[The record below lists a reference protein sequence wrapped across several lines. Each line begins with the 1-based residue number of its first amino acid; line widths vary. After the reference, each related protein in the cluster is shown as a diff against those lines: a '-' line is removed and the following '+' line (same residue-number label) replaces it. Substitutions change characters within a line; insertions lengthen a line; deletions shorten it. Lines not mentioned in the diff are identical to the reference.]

1 MSDIDTPLTLL
12 PMLVGKGGRL
22 SHFSRPQHHDVVFL
36 SVIVAVEV
44 GGITILGFSDCF
56 PCTALEVGDGL
67 GFITL
72 ATTLSDSTTT
82 LCTSDTDPFCGGRG
96 LMNKN
101 AARMLERMTRDA
113 RKVRS
118 TLGLASW
125 LMIVKGPGSEDRGG
139 SESLSE
145 RPWTA
150 SIAGS

>member
-1 MSDIDTPLTLL
+1 MDTPLAPFPT
-12 PMLVGKGGRL
+12 LVGRAGRL

-36 SVIVAVEV
+36 SGIVAVEV
-44 GGITILGFSDCF
+44 GGTTILGFSGCF

-72 ATTLSDSTTT
+72 ATILSVSPTT
-82 LCTSDTDPFCGGRG
+82 LCTSDTDPFCGGKG
-96 LMNKN
+96 LMNSN
-101 AARMLERMTRDA
+101 AARMLETMTRVA

-118 TLGLASW
+118 TLGFARW
-125 LMIVKGPGSEDRGG
+125 LMIVKGPGNEDSEG
-139 SESLSE
+139 SESVSE